1 MKKFFQR
8 YKKENISRSRFNI
21 EWIGLSLLLIAIL
34 FAIFYFQKKAEVVAY
49 REKIQ
54 TSEMSVV
61 MLQEGLIESKMDGVV
76 NDLEYVATMCSFSRL
91 LNSKDDLEHKIY
103 KDEFQEELKRFIKVH
118 SQYDQIRYID
128 IDGKERV
135 RVNFDGNKIDIVDE
149 SRLQDKSNRYY
160 FKDSINL
167 EKNQVYQSV
176 LNLNVENGEIEYP
189 EKPMIRFAKTVY
201 DENENKMGIVIINY
215 NAKVMLKSFEDMSK
229 GSAGKSFLLNT
240 GGYSLAGDSDDK
252 FDFMY
257 HKNSEKSLK
266 NIYAPLWEKIIAISP
281 SDGIVQRYGR
291 NGLMTFTEVNRPPNI
306 ILNERWFILT
316 GITKEEDKLCT
327 KDSIFKII
335 LLEYL
340 DQKMYFIA
348 CIILSYFIILSY
360 TLYRKNIK
368 NISDMATYDKL
379 TGAYSRSRGFE
390 IVKMDME
397 FAVKNKRDYS
407 VCFIDL
413 NDLKKVNDKY
423 GHEMGDLYLKDS
435 VNMIKSRLNYR
446 ENIVRMGGDEFLVGV
461 FKSKEEIDFGWKC
474 LIEDAK
480 SYNEKNDYPFEISLS
495 HGVASIDEKE
505 VKSLDDMINIADK
518 RMYVE
523 KRAMKEGIRRS

>member
-1 MKKFFQR
+1 
-8 YKKENISRSRFNI
+8 
-21 EWIGLSLLLIAIL
+21 
-34 FAIFYFQKKAEVVAY
+34 
-49 REKIQ
+49 
-54 TSEMSVV
+54 
-61 MLQEGLIESKMDGVV
+61 
-76 NDLEYVATMCSFSRL
+76 
-91 LNSKDDLEHKIY
+91 
-103 KDEFQEELKRFIKVH
+103 
-118 SQYDQIRYID
+118 
-128 IDGKERV
+128 
-135 RVNFDGNKIDIVDE
+135 
-149 SRLQDKSNRYY
+149 
-160 FKDSINL
+160 
-167 EKNQVYQSV
+167 
-176 LNLNVENGEIEYP
+176 
-189 EKPMIRFAKTVY
+189 
-201 DENENKMGIVIINY
+201 
-215 NAKVMLKSFEDMSK
+215 
-229 GSAGKSFLLNT
+229 
-240 GGYSLAGDSDDK
+240 
-252 FDFMY
+252 
-257 HKNSEKSLK
+257 
-266 NIYAPLWEKIIAISP
+266 
-281 SDGIVQRYGR
+281 
-291 NGLMTFTEVNRPPNI
+291 MTFTEVNRSPNI

-348 CIILSYFIILSY
+348 CIILSYFIVLSY

-397 FAVKNKRDYS
+397 FAKNNNRAYS

-461 FKSKEEIDFGWKC
+461 FKSKEEIDFGWQC

-480 SYNEKNDYPFEISLS
+480 SYNEKSEYPFEISLS

-505 VKSLDDMINIADK
+505 VKTLDDMIILADK

-523 KRAMKEGIRRS
+523 KRAMKEKIRRS